1 MGEYPAVF
9 PIELLTRIIASLLTG
24 TTLVAAKLLGK
35 NYIGIDI
42 SEKYVE
48 YARRR
53 LERAEEERVRVLR
66 ELSFHKVELTFRER
80 KERGFWGS

>member
-48 YARRR
+48 YARM
-53 LERAEEERVRVLR
+53 R
-66 ELSFHKVELTFRER
+66 EGKGILGQLIRNPPYNTCTLWKIKPFTLPQPFTI
-80 KERGFWGS
+80 

>member
-9 PIELLTRIIASLLTG
+9 PIELPTRIIASLLEEENGIVIDPFCGTG

-53 LERAEEERVRVLR
+53 
-66 ELSFHKVELTFRER
+66 
-80 KERGFWGS
+80 G